1 MHAIDQEERTPFI
14 GRQAELARLE
24 TLLVRAIG
32 GRSELVL
39 VAGDAGVGK
48 TRLTE
53 ELRYR
58 AERAGA
64 STLVGGCLDLED
76 GRLPLG
82 PFIEALRPGL
92 AVLSEGVR
100 ADLGAVAA
108 LTPYLSDAVNAV
120 NVVLANSDPVL
131 QQAAATGFTR
141 IDVSLDRD
149 TLDLKI
155 TLT

>member
-14 GRQAELARLE
+14 GRKAELARLE

-58 AERAGA
+58 AEGAGA

-100 ADLGAVAA
+100 ADLGAVAETE
-108 LTPYLSDAVNAV
+108 LGLPERRR
-120 NVVLANSDPVL
+120 
-131 QQAAATGFTR
+131 Q
-141 IDVSLDRD
+141 
-149 TLDLKI
+149 
-155 TLT
+155 

>member
-1 MHAIDQEERTPFI
+1 M
-14 GRQAELARLE
+14 
-24 TLLVRAIG
+24 
-32 GRSELVL
+32 
-39 VAGDAGVGK
+39 
-48 TRLTE
+48 
-53 ELRYR
+53 
-58 AERAGA
+58 
-64 STLVGGCLDLED
+64 GGCLDLED

-120 NVVLANSDPVL
+120 NVVLANLDPVL